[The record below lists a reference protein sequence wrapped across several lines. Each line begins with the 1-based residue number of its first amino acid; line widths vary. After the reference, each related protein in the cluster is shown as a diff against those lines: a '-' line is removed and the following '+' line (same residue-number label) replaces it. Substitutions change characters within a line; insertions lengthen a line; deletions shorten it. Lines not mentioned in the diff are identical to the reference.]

1 MTGRFQRELLRGTL
15 ELMVLSSLAHG
26 RKYGYL
32 IQRQLR
38 ESSQSR
44 VDLPAGTLYPI
55 LHRLEEEQW
64 IKSSWDEDSGR
75 KRKWY
80 EITQTGLAQLKVEAS
95 EWQSYASYIQGLL
108 ALAMPDSPS
117 ALKPCP

>member
-26 RKYGYL
+26 KKYGYL

-38 ESSQSR
+38 ESSNSR

-55 LHRLEEEQW
+55 LHRLEEEKW
-64 IKSSWDEDSGR
+64 IKSDWDDDSGR

-80 EITQTGLAQLKVEAS
+80 EITAAGLTQLKVEAN
-95 EWQSYASYIQGLL
+95 EWQSYANYIQGLL
-108 ALAMPDSPS
+108 AIAIPS
-117 ALKPCP
+117 TKPA